1 MYFLFI
7 SVVSN
12 ILILETSNDHK
23 SITSWPVLGGSIC
36 EPCILRPVMR
46 FSRILLYDVKAANG
60 ILKNLQE
67 WLLSKE
73 AEFGWRKRCYCY
85 ALVAAVMAVVAALL
99 PFLRTVVLLS
109 IMNFILLLF
118 VFHLLI
124 IIIDV
129 ADDVEGDVM
138 TVVAFLAASSA

>member
-1 MYFLFI
+1 
-7 SVVSN
+7 
-12 ILILETSNDHK
+12 
-23 SITSWPVLGGSIC
+23 
-36 EPCILRPVMR
+36 
-46 FSRILLYDVKAANG
+46 
-60 ILKNLQE
+60 
-67 WLLSKE
+67 
-73 AEFGWRKRCYCY
+73 
-85 ALVAAVMAVVAALL
+85 MAVVAALL